1 MMLQI
6 ATGISSSGKPID
18 AIEGLLCERENQNAC
33 GRCRHQGDDITEVT
47 RAHHRDNALAPELE
61 RIRAEDQF
69 RIIV

>member
-1 MMLQI
+1 V
-6 ATGISSSGKPID
+6 GD
-18 AIEGLLCERENQNAC
+18 AGH
-33 GRCRHQGDDITEVT
+33 HQGDDITEVT